1 MTNKTIVSAFLL
13 LLACSTCLAQSNY
26 RGLTPGRSTRVQV
39 ERVLGQPVNKVSATL
54 IEYRPQPLTSK
65 IFVQYKT
72 GSMVVERIEVL
83 CRLPD
88 STCKDFERSLNL
100 SLPKWSEAYK
110 IPSGDAGYYVW
121 YYPPPQY
128 VVSTADYKK
137 GIELVRSRLAFY
149 SPELYVVAV
158 TKALQEESTCD
169 DGVTFAETCRVQRNV
184 LDSNNPGHE
193 MVTGVVKLRAP
204 DGVMIPVANARVNF
218 CMTSMFLSG
227 NRYTGITDNQGRF
240 SFYALRGT
248 YVAIVYG
255 PGLKW
260 SYQEGV
266 RVPMASAFEL
276 VAEPGDGAK
285 PGVLDVENYLKNHRQ

>member
-1 MTNKTIVSAFLL
+1 MSKIFTATTFLL
-13 LLACSTCLAQSNY
+13 FACATCFGQTSY
-26 RGLTPGRSTRVQV
+26 KGLTPGKSTRADV
-39 ERVLGQPVNKVSATL
+39 ERVLGLPVKKISETL
-54 IEYRPQPLTSK
+54 VEYRPQPLTSK
-65 IFVQYKT
+65 IFVQYQT
-72 GSMVVERIEVL
+72 GSVVVERIEVL
-83 CRLPD
+83 CRLPN

-137 GIELVRSRLAFY
+137 GIELVGSRLAFY

-169 DGVTFAETCRVQRNV
+169 DGLTFAETCRVQLNV

-204 DGVMIPVANARVNF
+204 DGVIRPVADARVNF

-248 YVAIVYG
+248 YVAIVTG
-255 PGLKW
+255 PGMKW

-285 PGVLDVENYLKNHRQ
+285 PGVFDVENYLKNHRQ